1 MADKQISRLKKSVDS
16 ILSSMNKGVS
26 SLKSRMSGKPDI
38 PSPVETG
45 VVNVPVVMQ
54 MEALECGAASL
65 TMVMHYY
72 KQWIPLEQAR
82 VDCGVSMD
90 GANAKNIV
98 TAARSYGMTA
108 DAWRVEPEDLLEE
121 GPFPCILHWGFNHFV
136 VLCGFKGK
144 RAVINDPARGRVMV
158 EWEEFDR
165 EFTGVCLTFEPG
177 EDFKPF
183 GKPKSVISYAR
194 ERLKGTGTAVVFVVL
209 TTTISSLLGIISP
222 VFSRTFL
229 DRLLTGRNP
238 EWLGPFMALF
248 GVVIL
253 ISIVVTW
260 MNAVYSLK
268 IQGKM
273 AAYGSASYL
282 WKVLRLPMQ
291 FFTQRMSAD
300 IADRQATNASIAGT
314 LVNTF
319 APLALQAVMMVFYL
333 IVMIRYSW
341 LLSLIGIGAIV
352 LNLIVSSVITA
363 KRVNITRVQQRD
375 AAKLSSATL
384 SGISMIET
392 IKSSG
397 AENGFFGRWA
407 GYQASVNT
415 QSTKYTRLNLFLGSL
430 PSAITAVA
438 NLCVLGLGVLLVL
451 DGKFTPGMVMAF
463 QGFLGSFMSPATS
476 LISAGQSL
484 QEMITQMERVD
495 DVMSYKEDASFA
507 PREKKTEYQKLSGAI
522 ELKHVTFGYS
532 RLGKPQITDFSMTVR
547 PGQKVA
553 FVGRTG
559 CGKSTLAKLISGLY
573 QPWSGS
579 VTFDGVPL
587 GEIDRDVF
595 TGSVSVIDQDITL
608 FEDTISENIK
618 MWDDSIEDF
627 EVTLAARDAGIY
639 DDIVTRDGGFEH
651 RMLDGGRDLSG
662 GQRQRLEIARA
673 LAQDPTIC
681 IMDEATSAL
690 DARTEHEVIKSIND
704 RGITCIIIAHR
715 LSTIRD
721 CDEIIVL
728 DHGKIVER
736 GTHDELFAKGG
747 AYTELVAS
755 E

>member
-1 MADKQISRLKKSVDS
+1 MFGIKKAVPKPVT
-16 ILSSMNKGVS
+16 KGVV
-26 SLKSRMSGKPDI
+26 K
-38 PSPVETG
+38 
-45 VVNVPVVMQ
+45 VPVVMQ

-65 TMVMHYY
+65 CMIMHYY
-72 KQWIPLEQAR
+72 KYWLPLEQAR

-90 GANAKNIV
+90 GASAKNILV
-98 TAARSYGMTA
+98 AARTYGMTA
-108 DAWRVEPEDLLEE
+108 NAWRVEPEDLLEE
-121 GPFPCILHWGFNHFV
+121 GPFPCIIHWGFNHFV

-144 RAVINDPARGRVMV
+144 RAVINDPARGRVTV

-165 EFTGVCLTFEPG
+165 EFTGVCLSFEPG
-177 EDFKPF
+177 EDFAPA
-183 GKPKSVISYAR
+183 GKPKSALSYAR
-194 ERLKGTGTAVVFVVL
+194 ERLKGSGTAVAFVVL
-209 TTTISSLLGIISP
+209 TTTIASLLGVIQP
-222 VFSRTFL
+222 AFSRTFL

-238 EWLGPFMALF
+238 EWLTPFILLLLLF
-248 GVVIL
+248 TVVSVI
-253 ISIVVTW
+253 VTW
-260 MNAVYSLK
+260 IASIYSLR

-273 AAYGSASYL
+273 TSLGSSAYL

-291 FFTQRMSAD
+291 FFSQRLSGD
-300 IADRQATNASIAGT
+300 IADRQSTNASIAQSI
-314 LVNTF
+314 VQIF
-319 APLALQAVMMVFYL
+319 APLAIQSIMLVFYL
-333 IVMIRYSW
+333 AIMIHYSP
-341 LLSLIGIGAIV
+341 LLAAIGVGAV
-352 LNLIVSSVITA
+352 LLNLLVSTIVTN

-375 AAKLSSATL
+375 AAKLSSATM

-415 QSTKYTRLNLFLGSL
+415 QSVSFTKLNLFLGTL

-438 NLCVLGLGVLLVL
+438 NIAVMGIGVLLVIR
-451 DGKFTPGMVMAF
+451 GQFTAGMVMAF
-463 QGFLGSFMSPATS
+463 QGFLSSFMAPASS
-476 LISAGQSL
+476 LITAGQSM
-484 QEMITQMERVD
+484 QEMTTQLERVD
-495 DVMSYKEDASFA
+495 DVMSYPEDPSFK
-507 PREKKTEYQKLSGAI
+507 PREKKEEYQKLSGAI
-522 ELKHVTFGYS
+522 ELKNVTFGYS
-532 RLGKPQITDFSMTVR
+532 RLGRPQVTDFSMTVK
-547 PGQKVA
+547 PGQKIA

-573 QPWSGS
+573 RPWTGT

-587 GEIDRDVF
+587 DEIDRDVF

-608 FEDTISENIK
+608 FEDTVSQNIK

-639 DDIVTRDGGFEH
+639 DDIVTREGGFMH
-651 RMLDGGRDLSG
+651 KLLDGGRDLSG

-673 LAQDPTIC
+673 LSQDPTIC

-690 DARTEHEVIKSIND
+690 DARTEYEVIKSINA

-728 DHGKIVER
+728 DKGKIVER
-736 GTHDELFAKGG
+736 GTHDELYARGG
-747 AYTELVAS
+747 YYADLVS
-755 E
+755 NE